1 MNVRTGLKYSSKIP
15 NANKQKPKPKMPIKI
30 YSWYL
35 IGGTVL
41 SSILILLQPSIKS
54 PLWFGLSGIVLI
66 AFTAYLLLFKSFS
79 FSVGKVPILISEESS
94 DEYKTVN
101 KVLRDSKPFHQ
112 LPASLKIAHMIG
124 LSILWILFIS
134 TTAYLIYLSF

>member
-1 MNVRTGLKYSSKIP
+1 
-15 NANKQKPKPKMPIKI
+15 MPIKI

-134 TTAYLIYLSF
+134 TTAYLIYLSL